1 MLAHEILAAASNA
14 NAACAAAEA
23 VECRITQNWTGDG
36 STSYLFADGS
46 VLVVS
51 GAQVNAFDDADEAA
65 SEWHNATPK
74 GEICDWATAQK
85 LDIGQA
91 GDVLHDDWN
100 ERVIDAYAANLRAA

>member
-1 MLAHEILAAASNA
+1 MLAHEILATASNA

-23 VECRITQNWTGDG
+23 TECRLTQNWSGDG
-36 STSYLFADGS
+36 STTYLLPDGS

-51 GAQVNAFDDADEAA
+51 GAQVNAFDDAEEAA

-74 GEICDWATAQK
+74 AEICDWATSQK

-91 GDVLHDDWN
+91 SDTLDEDWN
-100 ERVIDAYAANLRAA
+100 ERVIDAYAAHLRAA